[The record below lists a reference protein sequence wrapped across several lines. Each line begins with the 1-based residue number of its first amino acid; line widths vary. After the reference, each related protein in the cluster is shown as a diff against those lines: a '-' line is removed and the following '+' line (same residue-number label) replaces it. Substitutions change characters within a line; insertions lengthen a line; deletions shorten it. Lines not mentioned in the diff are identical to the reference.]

1 MQNNNNDKLHILQY
15 IQFGLIYQWKMTQI
29 SYYIGSN
36 AWKFHFLNVIVS
48 KNFAEQA
55 LINFWP
61 DNDFFVHKYEFAR
74 KIQIGE
80 GFDSCDR
87 PSNLTQIG
95 FKSLIFQPLWP
106 WNLMND
112 LEKQ

>member
-1 MQNNNNDKLHILQY
+1 
-15 IQFGLIYQWKMTQI
+15 MTQI
-29 SYYIGSN
+29 SYDIGSN

-48 KNFAEQA
+48 KNFAEQT
-55 LINFWP
+55 LINFWS

-74 KIQIGE
+74 KIQIYIGYQTIQFITTTKLGKSE

-87 PSNLTQIG
+87 PSNLTKVG